1 MTAANPD
8 PAPANRIPVE
18 RLGIPA
24 RFLYW
29 LMMFTY
35 RRHRFTAVG
44 TAPEERRFIIIAVPH
59 TSNWD
64 FPNYMGVTRELGLKT
79 HFMAKTQ
86 LFRWPFGRFMRQMGG
101 VPVDRRGSN
110 DMVQQMVAEFAHRDE
125 FILTIAP
132 EGTRKAVTA
141 WRTGFYRI
149 ALGAGVP
156 IVCGFMDYGN
166 RRAGLGPVI
175 HPTGDYETDMAPAFA
190 FYAAMAGRNAV
201 HSAPGDQS

>member
-1 MTAANPD
+1 MNANKPVSSRSLEPATAH
-8 PAPANRIPVE
+8 
-18 RLGIPA
+18 LGWAA
-24 RFLYW
+24 RALYA
-29 LMMFTY
+29 LMMFIY
-35 RRHRFTAVG
+35 RRHGFVPVG
-44 TAPEERRFIIIAVPH
+44 TAPPERRYVLIAVPH

-64 FPNYMGVTRELGLKT
+64 FPNYMGVTRALGLET
-79 HFMAKTQ
+79 HFMAKTS
-86 LFRWPFGRFMRQMGG
+86 LFRWPFGTFMRQMGG

-110 DMVQQMVAEFAHRDE
+110 DMVQQMIAEFGARED

-132 EGTRKAVTA
+132 EGTRKSVAA

-149 ALGAGVP
+149 AHGAGVP

-175 HPTGDYETDMAPAFA
+175 HPTGDYEADMAPAFA

-201 HSAPGDQS
+201 HSAPKG